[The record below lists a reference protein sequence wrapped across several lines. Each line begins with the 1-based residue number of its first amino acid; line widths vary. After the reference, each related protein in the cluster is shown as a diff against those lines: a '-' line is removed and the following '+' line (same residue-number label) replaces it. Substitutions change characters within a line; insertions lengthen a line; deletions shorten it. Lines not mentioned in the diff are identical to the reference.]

1 MRTSLIARGLY
12 RIPALV
18 WDQGLLTLFDARL
31 SVDDLPAPIDVVSA
45 RSSDG
50 ITWTTPEPAIVETE
64 HRGVGDVC
72 LVTGDLCFH
81 GLSNLAGFFED
92 PTDLEPR
99 LARRDVSGW
108 TSISMAHYFADV
120 DAAFASSGTGLVLA
134 DGRWIQSFVVRRG
147 REISLR
153 ILRSDGHITD
163 IAGGNE
169 SAMTQ
174 LPSGRIVLHSRGV
187 GHRLSSVSDDFG
199 ETFTPLEPVPE
210 LIDPGCNGHVF
221 YWKAAGM
228 LAATHL
234 ADPDLRR
241 HLVVD
246 LSSDEGATWAHRITI
261 EREEAAY
268 STAAEMPNGDV
279 AVVWEAEGT
288 RAIKCTVIS
297 VNDISLRIDEPISD
311 AISLRHVVI
320 NDDHD
325 GIEVLL
331 PDASQWGEGVFKI
344 VSNPDASTQKI
355 RTRGKPA
362 RQTLEIGDE
371 LVFDIRK
378 GGEVAYGVTVPYDG
392 RSLGEVKK
400 DFGVG
405 L

>member
-1 MRTSLIARGLY
+1 MHTSLIARGLY

-18 WDQGLLTLFDARL
+18 WDQGLITLFDARL
-31 SVDDLPAPIDVVSA
+31 SVDDLPAPIDLVS
-45 RSSDG
+45 STSPDG
-50 ITWTTPEPAIVETE
+50 FHWATPKPAIVETK
-64 HRGVGDVC
+64 HRGVGDAC

-99 LARRDVSGW
+99 LARREEHGW
-108 TSISMAHYFADV
+108 ASKSIASLFADV

-147 REISLR
+147 RQISLR
-153 ILRSDGHITD
+153 IVRSDGHVTD
-163 IAGGNE
+163 IDGGNE

-174 LPSGRIVLHSRGV
+174 LPNGRIVLHSRGV
-187 GHRLSSVSDDFG
+187 GNRLSSVSDDFG
-199 ETFTPLEPVPE
+199 ETFSPLEVIPE
-210 LIDPGCNGHVF
+210 LVDPGCNGHVF
-221 YWKAAGM
+221 YWKAARM

-234 ADPDLRR
+234 ADPHLRR

-246 LSSDEGATWAHRITI
+246 LSTDFGATWTHRITI

-268 STAAEMPNGDV
+268 STAVEMPNGDV

-297 VNDISLRIDEPISD
+297 VNDIEPRVDKPIAD
-311 AISLRHVVI
+311 AVSLRHVVI

-325 GIEVLL
+325 GIEVAL
-331 PDASQWGEGVFKI
+331 PDPSQWGEGVFKI
-344 VSNPDASTQKI
+344 VSNPDARTQKI

-362 RQTLEIGDE
+362 RQSLEIGDE
-371 LVFDIRK
+371 LVFDIRARD
-378 GGEVAYGVTVPYDG
+378 EVRYGVTVAYDG
-392 RSLGEVKK
+392 RSIDAIKQE
-400 DFGVG
+400 FVG
-405 L
+405 F